1 VRILTIT
8 AAAILAT
15 LVAAGCQFGSRPM
28 DAPASGTAGTPDQR
42 AIQTRLGELDT
53 KIAQL
58 ERQLGQGRGA
68 LRHGTSFTVEGAE
81 QESVLERLHRV
92 DRELAEAKAALALKD
107 RELAALKAQLATAA
121 DHGTA
126 LASEADALSRV
137 RDSLVTAQQEL
148 AERQTKLAQ
157 MGDQLTLSE
166 LLRLRAERACFLT
179 AAGILKLAPGQGQE
193 LAELQEQARQLVKD
207 LPPREAPEPKP

>member
-1 VRILTIT
+1 VKILALT
-8 AAAILAT
+8 ATALLAAI
-15 LVAAGCQFGSRPM
+15 VIAGCQLDPRS
-28 DAPASGTAGTPDQR
+28 DAAAAGATSTADQR
-42 AIQTRLGELDT
+42 AIQTRLTELDT

-68 LRHGTSFTVEGAE
+68 MRQGTSFTVEGAE
-81 QESVLERLHRV
+81 RESVLERLHRQE
-92 DRELAEAKAALALKD
+92 RELAESKAALDLKE

-121 DHGTA
+121 DRGTA

-137 RDSLVTAQQEL
+137 RDQLVTAQQEL
-148 AERQTKLAQ
+148 ADRQARLAQ
-157 MGDQLTLSE
+157 MGDRLALSE
-166 LLRLRAERACFLT
+166 LQRLRAERACFLA